1 MKLVDDIIEE
11 AIGSTDSV
19 APLLRK
25 CLVLSYKLK
34 NTPLRTWVEAELNG
48 YTAADDLPDYRKS
61 TGVAMGHFSGP
72 LGASIRNQPLAA
84 SILEEE
90 HQHHAREIYM
100 MQSIATYEDAKKDET
115 YQMPWQA
122 DLTAYYQSKFI
133 RGYALHSAWMPIPG
147 TMMVGLVDAVR
158 TRVLTFALEIQAELP
173 ADDETAVEKLSPET
187 VDKLVNVTIYG
198 GNVVVGNVETMNA
211 PTVVA
216 GDKASLETAFKALG
230 LGADDVL
237 TLEASL
243 QEDGTYTIADGQKK
257 TVGKK
262 TLEWIGGAAK
272 KVGNGALAVGGAV
285 AEEAVKRAVFGYL
298 GL

>member
-1 MKLVDDIIEE
+1 MICPW
-11 AIGSTDSV
+11 
-19 APLLRK
+19 PLSPSEFPTQTFFQRH
-25 CLVLSYKLK
+25 
-34 NTPLRTWVEAELNG
+34 
-48 YTAADDLPDYRKS
+48 AAQS
-61 TGVAMGHFSGP
+61 CSSHFSDKESYW
-72 LGASIRNQPLAA
+72 A
-84 SILEEE
+84 
-90 HQHHAREIYM
+90 
-100 MQSIATYEDAKKDET
+100 
-115 YQMPWQA
+115 
-122 DLTAYYQSKFI
+122 
-133 RGYALHSAWMPIPG
+133 IPG

-211 PTVVA
+211 PTVMA

-230 LGADDVL
+230 LGADDVQ

-243 QEDGTYTIADGQKK
+243 QEDGTYAIADGQKK

-262 TLEWIGGAAK
+262 TLEWIGGAAQ
-272 KVGNGALAVGGAV
+272 KVGSGALAVGGAV

-298 GL
+298 GLWARTTATSPGRRKGAVPIPRPAVRPNATSGHRGV